1 MTPALRET
9 IAVLEND
16 NRVGSILITGA
27 GDAFCA
33 GGDVSGMGSGSSLS
47 NKHEISKKDRVE
59 NLLIKG
65 IEREDTLDIFSGDS
79 IAIPLRNNSNFSKYE
94 FILNTGGENS
104 NNDTIHFE
112 YSRYDLY
119 INRACGFKS
128 NYILNDP
135 PAKLFN
141 IDSPWIE
148 QILKLKDTILNE
160 NNAHLAIYH

>member
-1 MTPALRET
+1 MKSKLKISLFAIIFIMISCEKDDICIESQIGTPR
-9 IAVLEND
+9 I
-16 NRVGSILITGA
+16 ILSFYDKT
-27 GDAFCA
+27 
-33 GGDVSGMGSGSSLS
+33 
-47 NKHEISKKDRVE
+47 NKTLKKPVE

-94 FILNTGGENS
+94 FILNAGGENS

>member
-1 MTPALRET
+1 MISCEKDDICIESEIGTPR
-9 IAVLEND
+9 I
-16 NRVGSILITGA
+16 ILSFYDKT
-27 GDAFCA
+27 
-33 GGDVSGMGSGSSLS
+33 
-47 NKHEISKKDRVE
+47 NKTLKKPVE

-79 IAIPLRNNSNFSKYE
+79 IAIPLRNNLNFSKYE
-94 FILNTGGENS
+94 FILNSGGENS
-104 NNDTIHFE
+104 NNDTIQFE

>member
-1 MTPALRET
+1 MKSKLKTSLFAIIFIMIACEKDDICIESEIGTPR
-9 IAVLEND
+9 I
-16 NRVGSILITGA
+16 ILSFYDKT
-27 GDAFCA
+27 
-33 GGDVSGMGSGSSLS
+33 
-47 NKHEISKKDRVE
+47 NKTLKKPVE

-94 FILNTGGENS
+94 FILNSGSENS
-104 NNDTIHFE
+104 NNDTIQFE

>member
-1 MTPALRET
+1 MISCEKDDICIESEIGTPR
-9 IAVLEND
+9 I
-16 NRVGSILITGA
+16 ILSFYDKT
-27 GDAFCA
+27 
-33 GGDVSGMGSGSSLS
+33 
-47 NKHEISKKDRVE
+47 NKTLKKPVE

-94 FILNTGGENS
+94 FILNSGGENS
-104 NNDTIHFE
+104 NNDTIQFE

>member
-1 MTPALRET
+1 MKSKLKTSLFAIIFIMISCEKDDICIESEIGTPR
-9 IAVLEND
+9 I
-16 NRVGSILITGA
+16 ILSFYDKT
-27 GDAFCA
+27 
-33 GGDVSGMGSGSSLS
+33 
-47 NKHEISKKDRVE
+47 NKTLKKPVE

-79 IAIPLRNNSNFSKYE
+79 IAIPLRNNLNFSKYE
-94 FILNTGGENS
+94 FILNSGGENS
-104 NNDTIHFE
+104 NNDTIQFE

>member
-1 MTPALRET
+1 MKSKLKTSLFAVIFIMISCEKDDICIESEIGTPR
-9 IAVLEND
+9 I
-16 NRVGSILITGA
+16 ILSFYDKT
-27 GDAFCA
+27 
-33 GGDVSGMGSGSSLS
+33 
-47 NKHEISKKDRVE
+47 NKTLKKPVE

-79 IAIPLRNNSNFSKYE
+79 IAIPLRNNSNLSKYE
-94 FILNTGGENS
+94 FILNAGGENS

>member
-1 MTPALRET
+1 MKSKLTTSLFAIIFIMISCEKDDICIESEIGTPR
-9 IAVLEND
+9 I
-16 NRVGSILITGA
+16 ILSFYDKT
-27 GDAFCA
+27 
-33 GGDVSGMGSGSSLS
+33 
-47 NKHEISKKDRVE
+47 NKTLKKPVE

-94 FILNTGGENS
+94 FILNSGGENS
-104 NNDTIHFE
+104 NNDTIQFE

-128 NYILNDP
+128 NYVLNDP

>member
-1 MTPALRET
+1 MKSKLKTSLFAIIFIMISCEKDDICIESEIGTPR
-9 IAVLEND
+9 I
-16 NRVGSILITGA
+16 ILSFYDKT
-27 GDAFCA
+27 
-33 GGDVSGMGSGSSLS
+33 
-47 NKHEISKKDRVE
+47 NKTLKKPVE

-79 IAIPLRNNSNFSKYE
+79 IAIPLRNNSNFSKFE
-94 FILNTGGENS
+94 FILNAGGENS

>member
-1 MTPALRET
+1 MIACEKDDICIESEIGTPR
-9 IAVLEND
+9 I
-16 NRVGSILITGA
+16 ILSFYDKT
-27 GDAFCA
+27 
-33 GGDVSGMGSGSSLS
+33 
-47 NKHEISKKDRVE
+47 NKTLKKPVE

-94 FILNTGGENS
+94 FILNSGSENS
-104 NNDTIHFE
+104 NNDTIQFE

>member
-1 MTPALRET
+1 MKSKLKTSLFAIIFIMISCEKDDICIESEIGTPR
-9 IAVLEND
+9 I
-16 NRVGSILITGA
+16 ILSFYDKT
-27 GDAFCA
+27 
-33 GGDVSGMGSGSSLS
+33 
-47 NKHEISKKDRVE
+47 NKTLKKPVE

-79 IAIPLRNNSNFSKYE
+79 IAIPLRNNSNLSKYE
-94 FILNTGGENS
+94 FILNSGGENS
-104 NNDTIHFE
+104 NNDTIQFE

>member
-1 MTPALRET
+1 MKSKLKISLFAIIFIMISCEKDDICIESQIGTPR
-9 IAVLEND
+9 I
-16 NRVGSILITGA
+16 ILSFYDKT
-27 GDAFCA
+27 
-33 GGDVSGMGSGSSLS
+33 
-47 NKHEISKKDRVE
+47 NKTLKKPVE

-65 IEREDTLDIFSGDS
+65 IEREDTLNVFSGDS
-79 IAIPLRNNSNFSKYE
+79 IAIPLRNNSNFSKFE
-94 FILNTGGENS
+94 FILNAGGENS

>member
-1 MTPALRET
+1 MISCEKDDICIESEIGTPR
-9 IAVLEND
+9 I
-16 NRVGSILITGA
+16 ILSFYDKT
-27 GDAFCA
+27 
-33 GGDVSGMGSGSSLS
+33 
-47 NKHEISKKDRVE
+47 NKTLKKPVE

-79 IAIPLRNNSNFSKYE
+79 IAIPLRNNLNFSKYE
-94 FILNTGGENS
+94 FILNAGGENS

>member
-1 MTPALRET
+1 MISCEKDDICIESEIGTPR
-9 IAVLEND
+9 I
-16 NRVGSILITGA
+16 ILSFYDKT
-27 GDAFCA
+27 
-33 GGDVSGMGSGSSLS
+33 
-47 NKHEISKKDRVE
+47 NKTLKKPVE

-79 IAIPLRNNSNFSKYE
+79 IANPLRNNSNFSKYE
-94 FILNTGGENS
+94 FILNAGGENS

-148 QILKLKDTILNE
+148 QVLKLKDTILNE

>member
-1 MTPALRET
+1 MKSKLKTSLFAIIFIMIACEKDDICIESEIGTPR
-9 IAVLEND
+9 I
-16 NRVGSILITGA
+16 ILSFYDKT
-27 GDAFCA
+27 
-33 GGDVSGMGSGSSLS
+33 
-47 NKHEISKKDRVE
+47 NKTLKKPVE

-94 FILNTGGENS
+94 FILNAGGENS

>member
-1 MTPALRET
+1 MKSKLKISLFAIIFIMISCEKDDICIESEIGTPR
-9 IAVLEND
+9 I
-16 NRVGSILITGA
+16 ILSFYDKT
-27 GDAFCA
+27 
-33 GGDVSGMGSGSSLS
+33 
-47 NKHEISKKDRVE
+47 NKTLKKPVE

-94 FILNTGGENS
+94 FILNAGGENS

>member
-1 MTPALRET
+1 MKSKLKTSLFAIIFIMISCEKDDICIESEIGTPR
-9 IAVLEND
+9 I
-16 NRVGSILITGA
+16 ILSFYDKT
-27 GDAFCA
+27 
-33 GGDVSGMGSGSSLS
+33 
-47 NKHEISKKDRVE
+47 NKTLKKPVE

-94 FILNTGGENS
+94 FILNSGGENS

>member
-1 MTPALRET
+1 MKSKLKTSLFAIIFIMIACEKDDICIESEIGTPR
-9 IAVLEND
+9 I
-16 NRVGSILITGA
+16 ILSFYDKT
-27 GDAFCA
+27 
-33 GGDVSGMGSGSSLS
+33 
-47 NKHEISKKDRVE
+47 NKTLKKPVE

-94 FILNTGGENS
+94 FILNSGGENS
-104 NNDTIHFE
+104 NNDTIQFE

>member
-1 MTPALRET
+1 MKSKLKTSLFAIIFIMISCEKDDICIESEIGTPR
-9 IAVLEND
+9 I
-16 NRVGSILITGA
+16 ILSFYDKT
-27 GDAFCA
+27 
-33 GGDVSGMGSGSSLS
+33 
-47 NKHEISKKDRVE
+47 NKTLKKPVE

-65 IEREDTLDIFSGDS
+65 VEREDTLDIFSGDS

-94 FILNTGGENS
+94 FILNSGGENS
-104 NNDTIHFE
+104 NNDTIQFE

-119 INRACGFKS
+119 INRAWGFKS

>member
-1 MTPALRET
+1 MKSQLKTSLFAIIFIISCEKDDICIESEIGTPR
-9 IAVLEND
+9 I
-16 NRVGSILITGA
+16 ILSFYDKT
-27 GDAFCA
+27 
-33 GGDVSGMGSGSSLS
+33 
-47 NKHEISKKDRVE
+47 NKTLKKPVE

-79 IAIPLRNNSNFSKYE
+79 IAIPLRNNSNFSKFE
-94 FILNTGGENS
+94 FILNAGGENS

>member
-1 MTPALRET
+1 MKSKLKTSLFAIIFIMISCEKDDICIESEIGTPR
-9 IAVLEND
+9 I
-16 NRVGSILITGA
+16 ILSFYDKT
-27 GDAFCA
+27 
-33 GGDVSGMGSGSSLS
+33 
-47 NKHEISKKDRVE
+47 NKTLKKPVE

-94 FILNTGGENS
+94 FILNAGGENS

-135 PAKLFN
+135 PTKLFN
-141 IDSPWIE
+141 IESPWIE

>member
-1 MTPALRET
+1 MISCEKDDICIESEIGTPR
-9 IAVLEND
+9 I
-16 NRVGSILITGA
+16 ILSFYDKT
-27 GDAFCA
+27 
-33 GGDVSGMGSGSSLS
+33 
-47 NKHEISKKDRVE
+47 NKTLKKPVE

-79 IAIPLRNNSNFSKYE
+79 IAIPLRNNSNLSKYE
-94 FILNTGGENS
+94 FILNSGGENS
-104 NNDTIHFE
+104 NNDTIQFE

>member
-1 MTPALRET
+1 MIKHLHFLVLTLFFLSCEKDDICIESEIGTPR
-9 IAVLEND
+9 I
-16 NRVGSILITGA
+16 ILSFYDKT
-27 GDAFCA
+27 
-33 GGDVSGMGSGSSLS
+33 
-47 NKHEISKKDRVE
+47 NKTLKKPVE

-94 FILNTGGENS
+94 FILNSGGENS

>member
-1 MTPALRET
+1 MKSKLKISLFAIIFIMISCEKDDICIESEIGTPR
-9 IAVLEND
+9 I
-16 NRVGSILITGA
+16 ILSFYDKT
-27 GDAFCA
+27 
-33 GGDVSGMGSGSSLS
+33 
-47 NKHEISKKDRVE
+47 NKTLKKPVE

-94 FILNTGGENS
+94 FILNAGGENS
-104 NNDTIHFE
+104 NNDTIQFE

>member
-1 MTPALRET
+1 MKSKLKTSLFAIIFIIISCEKDDICIESEIGTPR
-9 IAVLEND
+9 I
-16 NRVGSILITGA
+16 ILSFYDKT
-27 GDAFCA
+27 
-33 GGDVSGMGSGSSLS
+33 
-47 NKHEISKKDRVE
+47 NKTLKKPVE

-94 FILNTGGENS
+94 FILNSGGENS
-104 NNDTIHFE
+104 NNDTIQFE

>member
-1 MTPALRET
+1 MKSKLKISLFAIIFIMISCEKDDICIESQIGTPR
-9 IAVLEND
+9 I
-16 NRVGSILITGA
+16 ILSFYDKT
-27 GDAFCA
+27 
-33 GGDVSGMGSGSSLS
+33 
-47 NKHEISKKDRVE
+47 NKTLKKPVE

-79 IAIPLRNNSNFSKYE
+79 IAIPLRNNSNFSKFE
-94 FILNTGGENS
+94 FILNAGGENS

>member
-1 MTPALRET
+1 MISCEKDDICIESEIGTPR
-9 IAVLEND
+9 I
-16 NRVGSILITGA
+16 ILSFYDKT
-27 GDAFCA
+27 
-33 GGDVSGMGSGSSLS
+33 
-47 NKHEISKKDRVE
+47 NKTLKKPVE

-65 IEREDTLDIFSGDS
+65 VEREDTLDIFSGDS

-94 FILNTGGENS
+94 FILNSGGENS
-104 NNDTIHFE
+104 NNDTIQFE

>member
-1 MTPALRET
+1 MKSKLKISLFAIIFIMISCEKDDICIENQIGTPR
-9 IAVLEND
+9 I
-16 NRVGSILITGA
+16 ILSFYDKT
-27 GDAFCA
+27 
-33 GGDVSGMGSGSSLS
+33 
-47 NKHEISKKDRVE
+47 NKTLKKPVE

-65 IEREDTLDIFSGDS
+65 IEREDTLNVFSGDS
-79 IAIPLRNNSNFSKYE
+79 IAIPLRNNSNFSKFE
-94 FILNTGGENS
+94 FILNAGGENS

>member
-1 MTPALRET
+1 MKSKLKTSLFAIIFIMIACEKDDICIESEIGTPR
-9 IAVLEND
+9 I
-16 NRVGSILITGA
+16 ILSFYDKT
-27 GDAFCA
+27 
-33 GGDVSGMGSGSSLS
+33 
-47 NKHEISKKDRVE
+47 NKTLKKPVE

-94 FILNTGGENS
+94 FILNAGGENS
-104 NNDTIHFE
+104 NNHTIHFE

>member
-1 MTPALRET
+1 MKSKLKTSLFAIIFIMISCEKDDICIESEIGTPR
-9 IAVLEND
+9 I
-16 NRVGSILITGA
+16 ILSFYDKT
-27 GDAFCA
+27 
-33 GGDVSGMGSGSSLS
+33 
-47 NKHEISKKDRVE
+47 NKTLKKPVE

-94 FILNTGGENS
+94 FILNSGGENS
-104 NNDTIHFE
+104 NNDTIQFE

>member
-1 MTPALRET
+1 MISCEKDDICIESEIGTPR
-9 IAVLEND
+9 I
-16 NRVGSILITGA
+16 ILSFYDKT
-27 GDAFCA
+27 
-33 GGDVSGMGSGSSLS
+33 
-47 NKHEISKKDRVE
+47 NKTLKKPVE

-94 FILNTGGENS
+94 FILNAGGENS

-135 PAKLFN
+135 PAKSVN
-141 IDSPWIE
+141 IDSHWIE

>member
-1 MTPALRET
+1 MKSKLKTSLFAIIFIMISCEKDDICIESEIGTPR
-9 IAVLEND
+9 I
-16 NRVGSILITGA
+16 ILSFYDKT
-27 GDAFCA
+27 
-33 GGDVSGMGSGSSLS
+33 
-47 NKHEISKKDRVE
+47 NKTLKKPVE

-79 IAIPLRNNSNFSKYE
+79 IAIPLRNNLNFSKYE
-94 FILNTGGENS
+94 FILNAGGENS

>member
-1 MTPALRET
+1 MKSKLKTSLFAIIFIMISCEKDDICIESEIGTPR
-9 IAVLEND
+9 I
-16 NRVGSILITGA
+16 ILSFYDKT
-27 GDAFCA
+27 
-33 GGDVSGMGSGSSLS
+33 
-47 NKHEISKKDRVE
+47 NKTLKKPVE

-94 FILNTGGENS
+94 FILNSGSENS

>member
-1 MTPALRET
+1 MISCEKDDICIESEIGTPR
-9 IAVLEND
+9 I
-16 NRVGSILITGA
+16 ILSFYDKT
-27 GDAFCA
+27 
-33 GGDVSGMGSGSSLS
+33 
-47 NKHEISKKDRVE
+47 NKTLKKPVE

-94 FILNTGGENS
+94 FILNSGSENS
-104 NNDTIHFE
+104 NNDTIQFE

-135 PAKLFN
+135 PARLFN

>member
-1 MTPALRET
+1 MKSKLKISLFAIIFIMIACEKDDICIESEIGTPR
-9 IAVLEND
+9 I
-16 NRVGSILITGA
+16 ILSFYDKT
-27 GDAFCA
+27 
-33 GGDVSGMGSGSSLS
+33 
-47 NKHEISKKDRVE
+47 NKTLKKPVE

-94 FILNTGGENS
+94 FILNSGSENS
-104 NNDTIHFE
+104 NNDTIQFE

>member
-1 MTPALRET
+1 MKSKLKTSLFAIIFIMISCEKDDICIESEIGTPR
-9 IAVLEND
+9 I
-16 NRVGSILITGA
+16 ILSFYDKT
-27 GDAFCA
+27 
-33 GGDVSGMGSGSSLS
+33 
-47 NKHEISKKDRVE
+47 NKTLKKPVE

-94 FILNTGGENS
+94 FILNSGGENS
-104 NNDTIHFE
+104 NNDTIQFE

-128 NYILNDP
+128 NYVLNDP